1 MLRNI
6 NLQKEG
12 KDMEIL
18 KKSATVCGTLM
29 LPLCVGNRALILHD
43 GGYIHTSKVEAIHSV
58 SANEIRFETRNT
70 CYRLLPAPV
79 SQVVDSHPAMEMAA

>member
-1 MLRNI
+1 MLRSI

-12 KDMEIL
+12 KDMEMM

-29 LPLCVGNRALILHD
+29 FPLCIGNRALILHE

-70 CYRLLPAPV
+70 CYRLLPVPMRHAV
-79 SQVVDSHPAMEMAA
+79 SCRPAMGMAA